1 MVKRVPVQRIAL
13 MISLTLVVQLLM
25 PWHVLHMQALAADPS
40 APAEHPVVLA
50 SGGGCHG
57 PAAVDSGD
65 HVSSVAGFCE
75 WLCAQGQT
83 VPLWDGLVAASS
95 PPTVSLLFLWSGFDK
110 LPDAVPTPPP
120 IA

>member
-1 MVKRVPVQRIAL
+1 MKPLVTQRFVLIF
-13 MISLTLVVQLLM
+13 SLILVVQLFM
-25 PWHVLHMQALAADPS
+25 PWHVLHLQALAADPS
-40 APAEHPVVLA
+40 APAENPVSVA
-50 SGGGCHG
+50 SGSGCHG

-65 HVSSVAGFCE
+65 DASMVAGFCE

-83 VPLWDGLVAASS
+83 VPLWDGLVAVSM
-95 PPTVSLLFLWSGFDK
+95 PPRDSLLSLWSGSDK